1 MGPIPSLL
9 LGIQLISRLA
19 LVQHTQGVT
28 HVGSAS
34 RVRSRL
40 YSRGHCIPRE
50 VTPLLQPEFSTGVL
64 AACCAVHGVFQ
75 SPDTQVLHYYYL
87 VVIKLT

>member
-40 YSRGHCIPRE
+40 YSSQSLAQACWQHAVLSTAFSNPQTLKSCIII
-50 VTPLLQPEFSTGVL
+50 T
-64 AACCAVHGVFQ
+64 
-75 SPDTQVLHYYYL
+75 
-87 VVIKLT
+87 